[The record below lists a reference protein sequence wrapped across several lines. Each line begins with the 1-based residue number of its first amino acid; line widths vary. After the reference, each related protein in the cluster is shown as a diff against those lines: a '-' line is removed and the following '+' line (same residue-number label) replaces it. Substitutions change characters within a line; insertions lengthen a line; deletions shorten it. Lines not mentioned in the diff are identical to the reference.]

1 MNLTNI
7 ENSDK
12 LEKYDVVIFKIS
24 NSLKLTN
31 INNFMFSKKLVKLD
45 INTTRLN
52 SLPNKLL
59 ESLTNLESLI
69 LYNNYFESF
78 DYSIP
83 AKLTYINLS
92 HNMLTSLNI
101 KDTKKL
107 EKVNLKCNK
116 LTIVP
121 NCMKN
126 KDIIVDYTHNNFN
139 IPNIQLFVNR
149 NVKKLSDP
157 DGIFVNNTTTEL
169 YDTMVNDDTTTEL
182 YDTTVDDTM
191 VDDLNDAY
199 KTQIKLDN
207 NVHKTVIQ
215 DTVYESIKKLRKI
228 KDEINPVECDSIK
241 EIIRYYKNNTCWLV
255 NISNYLF
262 GRRLFK
268 ELNYFRNSDY
278 TYCLYETDINSNDT
292 ISFTELIDLIWIF
305 IKSMPEID
313 KPNLMESLRFQI
325 LDGIGFCQVGK
336 ITRLVNSLI
345 SFSDIVV
352 YKESNNDKI
361 SKEAIRIKSKNKSC
375 YSEGSKM
382 YITSCIKELKLYLD
396 SLDIPN
402 EEQIYWLDSF

>member
-12 LEKYDVVIFKIS
+12 LKKYDAVIFKIS

-59 ESLTNLESLI
+59 ESLTSLESLI

-83 AKLTYINLS
+83 IKLTYINLS

-107 EKVNLKCNK
+107 ERVNLKCNK
-116 LTIVP
+116 LTTVP

-126 KDIIVDYTHNNFN
+126 KDIIVDYNYNNFN

-157 DGIFVNNTTTEL
+157 DGIFVNNTTTQL
-169 YDTMVNDDTTTEL
+169 DDYTTQL
-182 YDTTVDDTM
+182 

-215 DTVYESIKKLRKI
+215 NTVYESIKKLRKI
-228 KDEINPVECDSIK
+228 KHEINPIECDSIK
-241 EIIRYYKNNTCWLV
+241 EIIRYYKNNRCWLV
-255 NISNYLF
+255 NIINYLF
-262 GRRLFK
+262 GCSLLK

-313 KPNLMESLRFQI
+313 KPNLMESLKFQI

-345 SFSDIVV
+345 SFSDIIV

-382 YITSCIKELKLYLD
+382 YITSCITELKLYLD

>member
-12 LEKYDVVIFKIS
+12 LKKYDAVIFKIS

-59 ESLTNLESLI
+59 ESLTSLESLI

-83 AKLTYINLS
+83 IKLTYINLS

-107 EKVNLKCNK
+107 ERVNLKCNK
-116 LTIVP
+116 LTTVP

-126 KDIIVDYTHNNFN
+126 KDIIVDYNYNNFN

-157 DGIFVNNTTTEL
+157 DGIFVNNTTTQL
-169 YDTMVNDDTTTEL
+169 DDYTTQL
-182 YDTTVDDTM
+182 DDYTTQLDDYTTQL

-215 DTVYESIKKLRKI
+215 NTVYESIKKLRKI
-228 KDEINPVECDSIK
+228 KHEINPIECDSIK
-241 EIIRYYKNNTCWLV
+241 EIIRYYKNNRCWLV
-255 NISNYLF
+255 NIINYLF
-262 GRRLFK
+262 GCSLLK

-313 KPNLMESLRFQI
+313 KPNLMESLKFQI

-345 SFSDIVV
+345 SFSDIIV

-382 YITSCIKELKLYLD
+382 YITSCITELKLYLD